1 MKQTNYRRG
10 VFSNRTLNLRAVRAI
25 GYDLDYTLIHY
36 HMEAWEQH
44 AYSYIKERLL
54 AEGWPVRTLE
64 FDSELVMRGLIIDTE
79 LGNVIKANRFGYVK
93 RAFHGTKPLDFETQR
108 MTYQRTLVDLSSP
121 RWVFLNTFFSISKA
135 CLFMQ
140 LVDRLDGGELPPRMD
155 YADLYGEV
163 RRFLDEAHME
173 GKLKAEISAEPERF
187 VDLDPEMPLALLD
200 QKEAGKKVLLITNSG
215 WDYAAPMLSFAF
227 DRFLPDRR
235 TWRDV
240 FDIAIFGAR
249 KPDFFSYRMPTFEV
263 VSEDGLLREC
273 RGLLKSGSAY
283 MGANA
288 ALVELSLGL
297 KGEEILY
304 VGDHIFVDV
313 NVSKSILRW
322 RTALIIRELEEEIDV
337 AEAFREKQEEITG
350 LMGQKEAME
359 SEYAALRLVLQRKLR
374 GYGPRGEQSVG
385 KVKRAMADVQERLIQ
400 LDARIAPLAQAA
412 SQLLN
417 KNWGLLL
424 RTGNDKS
431 HLTRQIERYAD
442 IYTARVSNF
451 LHLTPHAFLRSHRG
465 SLPHDP
471 GVAW

>member
-1 MKQTNYRRG
+1 
-10 VFSNRTLNLRAVRAI
+10 
-25 GYDLDYTLIHY
+25 
-36 HMEAWEQH
+36 
-44 AYSYIKERLL
+44 
-54 AEGWPVRTLE
+54 
-64 FDSELVMRGLIIDTE
+64 
-79 LGNVIKANRFGYVK
+79 
-93 RAFHGTKPLDFETQR
+93 
-108 MTYQRTLVDLSSP
+108 
-121 RWVFLNTFFSISKA
+121 
-135 CLFMQ
+135 
-140 LVDRLDGGELPPRMD
+140 
-155 YADLYGEV
+155 
-163 RRFLDEAHME
+163 
-173 GKLKAEISAEPERF
+173 
-187 VDLDPEMPLALLD
+187 MPLALLD
-200 QKEAGKKVLLITNSG
+200 QKEAGKKVLLITNSD

-249 KPDFFSYRMPTFEV
+249 KPDFFSHRMPTFEV

-273 RGLLKSGSAY
+273 RGLLKSGRAY
-283 MGANA
+283 MGGNA

-297 KGEEILY
+297 TGEEILY

-322 RTALIIRELEEEIDV
+322 RTALIIRELEEEIDIV
-337 AEAFREKQEEITG
+337 EGFREKQEEITR

-359 SEYAALRLVLQRKLR
+359 SEYAALRLDLQRKLR
-374 GYGPRGEQSVG
+374 GYGPHGEQSVG
-385 KVKRAMADVQERLIQ
+385 EVKRAMADVQERLMQ

-417 KNWGLLL
+417 TNWGLLL

-451 LHLTPHAFLRSHRG
+451 LHLTPFAFLRSHRG

-471 GVAW
+471 GPARQRS